1 MPLQPSPVWLPID
14 LNVTKRCIMYKLFV
28 LEDARNTLD
37 KQLRRLTEKANV
49 EVRSFLSAPHPI
61 NVLDNLVRSL
71 DAKCY
76 AIEKLSTALKNLTTD
91 PEFSAPASTRPLN
104 SLLQPA
110 LSRDRGI
117 MTSSDVLK
125 FGPMLQNVL
134 MAGSITKAVQ
144 MLGALPALQQLKLF
158 CSSSSSQDEDFQKDQ
173 VFICSLSSSSKVAKL
188 PIPSSST
195 SVASL
200 NLTKDNGIFISKKT
214 PQQPNTTTVTTN
226 QIKESSQI
234 KQTPGATD
242 LDLPVP
248 GELLSG
254 FSNPAYQM
262 TALAPP
268 PLDSG
273 SDTRVQHQKQTSSQL
288 MQFLRTNCRNEPF
301 MELAAFFQ
309 HTSYYQYTSDSTA
322 PAMTSDP
329 LLETK
334 HAQETQNVLETKNH
348 NVSVPKKELFS
359 ELPDNPLNQYAPV
372 FTVKRVESGGS
383 LIFSC
388 IIATKTELWDVGD
401 VFTEASRSDPSSDV
415 VTTSENKMSA
425 ASLQCRSVEIS
436 NTTLQPPAPSIH
448 SLQIKEGHVTGEV
461 QEDINNISLTP
472 ELQRFQNC
480 CSLVTPGN
488 QCLNIPEFQIRKFEE
503 MAVVVSH
510 VVHPGNFYIQQADA
524 TLQLEDLNTDSLAEL
539 KCTPDIG
546 TYVMAWFPQQ
556 KRWCRAQVAKICG
569 MSGDINE
576 VEVRRLDYGD
586 TSCLSLCNIKE
597 LSAEMTSLPLQ
608 AIQVSLAN
616 VRPVDVC
623 GWTQQAV
630 YWFKDMVGNRTLYA
644 RLYPQG
650 ERHNPM
656 VELFMEKGKLGSMR
670 RGASLSLRLAQNGHA
685 KHDKLRNLGIKR
697 SSAQERTKKCE
708 SAWNKYLISCYTQN
722 KK

>member
-1 MPLQPSPVWLPID
+1 MPLQPSPVWLSTD
-14 LNVTKRCIMYKLFV
+14 LNVTKRCIMYKLLV
-28 LEDARNTLD
+28 LENARNTLD
-37 KQLRRLTEKANV
+37 KQLRHLTEEANV
-49 EVRSFLSAPHPI
+49 DVRRFLSAPHPI
-61 NVLDNLVRSL
+61 SVLDILVRSL

-76 AIEKLSTALKNLTTD
+76 AIEELSTAFKNLTTD
-91 PEFSAPASTRPLN
+91 PQFSVPASTRQLN

-117 MTSSDVLK
+117 RTSSDVLK
-125 FGPMLQNVL
+125 CGPMLQNVL

-144 MLGALPALQQLKLF
+144 MLGALLSLQKLKLF

-173 VFICSLSSSSKVAKL
+173 VFICSISSSSSSKVAKL

-195 SVASL
+195 SVAGL
-200 NLTKDNGIFISKKT
+200 NLTKDDGIFISKEKT
-214 PQQPNTTTVTTN
+214 PQQPTTTTVTTT
-226 QIKESSQI
+226 QIKENSRI
-234 KQTPGATD
+234 TQTPGATD
-242 LDLPVP
+242 LGLPVP

-254 FSNPAYQM
+254 FSNPANQM

-268 PLDSG
+268 PLDPG

-288 MQFLRTNCRNEPF
+288 VQFLRTNCRNEPS
-301 MELAAFFQ
+301 MELTAFFQ
-309 HTSYYQYTSDSTA
+309 YTTSDSTA
-322 PAMTSDP
+322 PATTSDP
-329 LLETK
+329 TTETK
-334 HAQETQNVLETKNH
+334 HAQEIKNVLETKNL
-348 NVSVPKKELFS
+348 SVLKKELFS
-359 ELPDNPLNQYAPV
+359 ELPDNQLNQYAPV

-388 IIATKTELWDVGD
+388 IIATKTELWDIGD
-401 VFTEASRSDPSSDV
+401 VFTEATRSGPSSDV
-415 VTTSENKMSA
+415 ITTSENKMSA
-425 ASLQCRSVEIS
+425 ASLQCQSVEIS
-436 NTTLQPPAPSIH
+436 NTTLHPPAPSIH
-448 SLQIKEGHVTGEV
+448 SLRIKEGHVTGEV
-461 QEDINNISLTP
+461 QDDINTISRTP

-480 CSLVTPGN
+480 CSFVTPGN

-503 MAVVVSH
+503 TAVVVSH

-524 TLQLEDLNTDSLAEL
+524 TLQLEDLNTDGLAEL
-539 KCTPDIG
+539 KCIPDIG
-546 TYVMAWFPQQ
+546 TYVVAWFPQQ
-556 KRWCRAQVAKICG
+556 ESWCRAQVAKICG
-569 MSGDINE
+569 MSGDINEVE

-597 LSAEMTSLPLQ
+597 FSAEMTSLPLQ

-630 YWFKDMVGNRTLYA
+630 DWFRDMVDNRTMYG
-644 RLYPQG
+644 RIYPQG
-650 ERHNPM
+650 ERRNTM

-697 SSAQERTKKCE
+697 SSAQERTKKCQ